1 MKKLFKMTN
10 DKMLEGKAMYYVGE
24 ASKEDSVRELITEM
38 GAKLEAFAYPVALEN
53 LPQETQAEVKN
64 ILRAYD
70 ECSVIYEN
78 GTFDVSPDM
87 CIKFKYA
94 NDYMV
99 INRYKQTEIYTLE
112 ERKQN
117 FFEEFGYHSCFIR

>member
-10 DKMLEGKAMYYVGE
+10 DKMLPGTGFYYVGD
-24 ASKEDSVRELITEM
+24 ASKEQELRIAVNNM
-38 GAKLEAFAYPVALEN
+38 GSRFEAYSYPVALDV
-53 LPQETQAEVKN
+53 LPASVQEKVRD

-78 GTFDVSPDM
+78 GTFDVSPNM
-87 CIKFKYA
+87 CIKCKYA
-94 NDYMV
+94 DDYMV
-99 INRYKQTEIYTLE
+99 LNRYKQTEIYTLE

-117 FFEEFGYHSCFIR
+117 FFEEFGYHSCFIK